1 MLILN
6 TFNKHIFD
14 ATLEFLWVHD
24 SFNSYTPTLLGYND
38 STIWV
43 SKPHSLGSQPF
54 QNSQIYT
61 HTHTIITYNK
71 NVIIEY
77 SEFLKLYEWF

>member
-43 SKPHSLGSQPF
+43 SKPQNLGSQPF
-54 QNSQIYT
+54 QNSHIYT
-61 HTHTIITYNK
+61 HYNYIYQ

-77 SEFLKLYEWF
+77 SELP